1 MVTRAANNMNLNLI
15 LAIFAAVLGMYQFGY
30 NTGNINAPESE
41 IKTFLQETYS
51 ARYNRTLSEQSS
63 KTYFSF
69 IVNLFVVGGLIGSL
83 SGGYVADRFGR
94 KLGILYTQVFS
105 ILGAILMGISKST
118 GSFELLMIGRFF
130 VGISCGLFTGLSPL
144 YINEISP
151 INIRGAIG
159 TVNQLAVTSGILTS
173 MVLGLGKVLG
183 GRDSWPVLLALT
195 VVPAMLQCIILPFMP
210 ESPRYLILS
219 KKNLKEGRE
228 ALEKLRNN
236 KEVHS
241 EMEEL
246 QNKEAMIS
254 TVDGSYSIWQLL
266 TSSKLRLSLFICMC
280 LHLSQQ
286 LSGIVAIFYYSTS
299 FFEGGGITGENSQ
312 YGK

>member
-1 MVTRAANNMNLNLI
+1 MTKVVNMMNLSLI
-15 LAIFAAVLGMYQFGY
+15 IAIFAAVLGMYQFGY

-41 IKTFLQETYS
+41 IKKFLQDTYS
-51 ARYNRTLSEQSS
+51 ARYNSTLSEESS

-83 SGGYVADRFGR
+83 SGGYVADKFGR
-94 KLGILYTQVFS
+94 KLGILYTQVFT
-105 ILGAILMGISKST
+105 ILGGTLMGISKST
-118 GSFELLMIGRFF
+118 SSFEVLMIGRFLI
-130 VGISCGLFTGLSPL
+130 GISCGLYTGLSPL

-173 MVLGLGKVLG
+173 MILGLGKVLG
-183 GRDSWPVLLALT
+183 GRDSWPVMLALT
-195 VVPAMLQCIILPFMP
+195 VVPSILQCVILPFMP

-246 QNKEAMIS
+246 QNEESMTS
-254 TVDGSYSIWQLL
+254 SVDGSYSIWQLL
-266 TSSKLRLSLFICMC
+266 TSSKLRLSLFVCIC

>member
-1 MVTRAANNMNLNLI
+1 MTKVVNTMNLSLI
-15 LAIFAAVLGMYQFGY
+15 IAIFAAVLGMYQFGY

-41 IKTFLQETYS
+41 IKKFLQDTYS
-51 ARYNRTLSEQSS
+51 ARYNSTLSEESS

-83 SGGYVADRFGR
+83 SGGYVADKFGR

-105 ILGAILMGISKST
+105 ILGAISMGISKST
-118 GSFELLMIGRFF
+118 GSFEVLMIGRFF

-159 TVNQLAVTSGILTS
+159 TVNQVAVTSGILTS
-173 MVLGLGKVLG
+173 MILGLGKVLG
-183 GRDSWPVLLALT
+183 GRDSWPVLLSLT
-195 VVPAMLQCIILPFMP
+195 VVPSILQCIILPFMP

-219 KKNLKEGRE
+219 KKNIEGGRE
-228 ALEKLRNN
+228 ALERLRNN
-236 KEVHS
+236 KDVHR
-241 EMEEL
+241 EMEQL
-246 QNKEAMIS
+246 QNEEITTPSAEN
-254 TVDGSYSIWQLL
+254 SYSILQLL
-266 TSSKLRLSLFICMC
+266 TSSKLRLSLFICIC

-286 LSGIVAIFYYSTS
+286 LSGIVAIMYYSTS

>member
-1 MVTRAANNMNLNLI
+1 MTKVVNTMNLSLI
-15 LAIFAAVLGMYQFGY
+15 IAIFAAVLGMYQFGY

-41 IKTFLQETYS
+41 IKKFLQDTYS
-51 ARYNRTLSEQSS
+51 ARYNSTLSEESS

-83 SGGYVADRFGR
+83 SGGYVADKFGR

-105 ILGAILMGISKST
+105 ILGAISMGISKST
-118 GSFELLMIGRFF
+118 GSFEVLMIGRFF
-130 VGISCGLFTGLSPL
+130 IGISCGLFTGLSPL

-159 TVNQLAVTSGILTS
+159 TVNQVAVTSGILTS
-173 MVLGLGKVLG
+173 MILGLGKVLG
-183 GRDSWPVLLALT
+183 GRDSWPVLLSLT
-195 VVPAMLQCIILPFMP
+195 VVPSILQCIILPFMP

-219 KKNLKEGRE
+219 KKNIEGGRE
-228 ALEKLRNN
+228 ALERLRNN
-236 KEVHS
+236 KDVHR
-241 EMEEL
+241 EMEQL
-246 QNKEAMIS
+246 QNEEITTPSAEN
-254 TVDGSYSIWQLL
+254 SYSILQLL
-266 TSSKLRLSLFICMC
+266 TSSKLRLSLFICIC

-286 LSGIVAIFYYSTS
+286 LSGIVAIMYYSTS

>member
-1 MVTRAANNMNLNLI
+1 MTKAVNMMNLSLI
-15 LAIFAAVLGMYQFGY
+15 IAIFAAVLGMYQFGY

-41 IKTFLQETYS
+41 IKKFLQDTYS
-51 ARYNRTLSEQSS
+51 ARYNSTLSEESS

-83 SGGYVADRFGR
+83 SGGYVADKFGR

-118 GSFELLMIGRFF
+118 GSFEVLMIGRFF

-159 TVNQLAVTSGILTS
+159 TVNQVAVTSGILTS
-173 MVLGLGKVLG
+173 MILGLGKVLG
-183 GRDSWPVLLALT
+183 GRDSWPVLLSLT
-195 VVPAMLQCIILPFMP
+195 VVPSILQCIILPFMP

-219 KKNLKEGRE
+219 KKN
-228 ALEKLRNN
+228 
-236 KEVHS
+236 S
-241 EMEEL
+241 TEL
-246 QNKEAMIS
+246 LN
-254 TVDGSYSIWQLL
+254 
-266 TSSKLRLSLFICMC
+266 
-280 LHLSQQ
+280 
-286 LSGIVAIFYYSTS
+286 IF
-299 FFEGGGITGENSQ
+299 
-312 YGK
+312 

>member
-1 MVTRAANNMNLNLI
+1 
-15 LAIFAAVLGMYQFGY
+15 
-30 NTGNINAPESE
+30 
-41 IKTFLQETYS
+41 
-51 ARYNRTLSEQSS
+51 
-63 KTYFSF
+63 
-69 IVNLFVVGGLIGSL
+69 
-83 SGGYVADRFGR
+83 
-94 KLGILYTQVFS
+94 
-105 ILGAILMGISKST
+105 
-118 GSFELLMIGRFF
+118 MIGRFLI
-130 VGISCGLFTGLSPL
+130 GISCGLYTGLSPL

-173 MVLGLGKVLG
+173 MILGLGKVLG
-183 GRDSWPVLLALT
+183 GRNSWPVMLALT
-195 VVPAMLQCIILPFMP
+195 IVPSILQCVILPFMP

-246 QNKEAMIS
+246 QNEESMTS
-254 TVDGSYSIWQLL
+254 SVDGSYSIWQLL
-266 TSSKLRLSLFICMC
+266 TSSKLRLSLFVCIC